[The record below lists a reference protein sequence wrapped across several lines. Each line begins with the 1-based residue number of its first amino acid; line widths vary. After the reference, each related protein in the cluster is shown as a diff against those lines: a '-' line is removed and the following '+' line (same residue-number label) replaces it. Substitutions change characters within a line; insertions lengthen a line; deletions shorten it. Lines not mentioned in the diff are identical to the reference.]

1 MRRVQNPNIAPMLPT
16 GGGYEGYTGYGA
28 PEDEMAA
35 AMMAKEAAAVGVGPE
50 VVGGAPNYDALDRN
64 AGFYQD
70 MLSRGMDSSP
80 TNFTG
85 GLARLANAFVGR
97 QGLNRVERSE
107 REAQEYEIAQAQ
119 AQKDKF
125 SEMAAA
131 MVPGGASP
139 QTLAMAQMF
148 PEQYMEAQM
157 KANEPYTLGK
167 DEVRHGAGG
176 AVLATGP
183 AGAPDFQTATIK
195 DPNNPNRLVEVQYD
209 PQDPQGTMTI
219 IGEAQPRSALVENKV
234 NLGDGGINELT
245 PFEKKQDELYADML
259 AQWNTGGAADSLKN
273 LGNLTSVANRLE
285 AGEENLTGWIIGNT
299 PDLVLGIVNPE
310 AFDAKDLVEEV
321 VQRNLRVVLGAQFT
335 EKEGARLIAR
345 AYNARLPE
353 EVNASRL
360 RSLIQMVESRA
371 QQLQSLNEYVQENR
385 TAAGWNGR
393 LRSVDE
399 MLIALDEESDGANT
413 PQRGQRR
420 KRWNP
425 VTQSVED

>member
-35 AMMAKEAAAVGVGPE
+35 AMMAKEAAAAGVGPE
-50 VVGGAPNYDALDRN
+50 VVGQAPNYDALDRN

-107 REAQEYEIAQAQ
+107 REAQEYEAAQAQ
-119 AQKDKF
+119 AEKDKF

-148 PEQYMEAQM
+148 PEQFAQAQFDMQVDAAKPQAQDVPGFYTETVMENGVPVQY
-157 KANEPYTLGK
+157 E
-167 DEVRHGAGG
+167 
-176 AVLATGP
+176 
-183 AGAPDFQTATIK
+183 FQEG
-195 DPNNPNRLVEVQYD
+195 NPNHRRRL
-209 PQDPQGTMTI
+209 
-219 IGEAQPRSALVENKV
+219 GEAQPRSALVENKV

-273 LGNLTSVANRLE
+273 LGNLTSVADRLE

-299 PDLVLGIVNPE
+299 PDLVLGMVNPE